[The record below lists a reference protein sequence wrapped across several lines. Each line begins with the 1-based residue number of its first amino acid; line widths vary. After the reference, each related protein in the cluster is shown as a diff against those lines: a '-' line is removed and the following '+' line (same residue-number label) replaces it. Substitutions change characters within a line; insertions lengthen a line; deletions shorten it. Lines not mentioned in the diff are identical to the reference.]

1 MTSKAKCSPT
11 KNETLNSEIAD
22 LHAAEWLDIAW
33 SQSLALQSLA
43 AILNIAGDID
53 SSGVDAVMNE
63 IQVCVSKW
71 AIRQV
76 GK

>member
-11 KNETLNSEIAD
+11 KNETLNKAIED